1 MYKVVKS
8 INGDLTV
15 NVELDEEY
23 AKELFEVLKDD
34 VYKSFI
40 NKNDLFD
47 VMLESKH
54 TYKDKHI
61 ELVYEKH
68 IVDDGNGRV
77 ELSLTNLSTSPQ
89 Q

>member
-1 MYKVVKS
+1 MYKVTKS

-15 NVELDEEY
+15 NVELDEED
-23 AKELFEVLKDD
+23 AKELFEALKDD

-40 NKNDLFD
+40 NKSDFD
-47 VMLESKH
+47 VMSKSKH

-68 IVDDGNGRV
+68 IVDDGDSRV